1 MTDDI
6 SFQNKKILK
15 IVITFFLL
23 LIFSSSLIY
32 FGSKNDSVSI
42 AKKLKSGVLT
52 ADKINVSFENVGG
65 KLQERYV
72 EESDFVKKGDVLM
85 QLDSTDLNIEI
96 KKIKAKINAQEALI
110 RKEETAIRTDKLDTD
125 RLEITH
131 WRQIEEIQANLNTAK
146 SASQLAKNEFLR
158 IHKLSKTGYVSA
170 SMLDNAKNEMT
181 KMQLTVVRFERQLA
195 ASLIGSTPEQQQKLT
210 QKNSAEGMTLNSI
223 VSAREQIN
231 NRFNQLQQYKAELSL
246 LEEELNQLNVNFQR
260 LTLIAPESGKVL
272 SLVYEPGEIIPSG
285 APAVIIETER
295 TYVDI
300 YVNENSVNKFQP
312 GTTVTAYA
320 PAIMQSFQGKIRF
333 SDATSSFS
341 DLRMSREKGQADL
354 TSYRVRI
361 YFNKQPQLLTGM
373 TIEVK
378 NE

>member
-146 SASQLAKNEFLR
+146 SASQLAKNE
-158 IHKLSKTGYVSA
+158 
-170 SMLDNAKNEMT
+170 MT

-246 LEEELNQLNVNFQR
+246 LEEELNQLNVNVQR

>member
-1 MTDDI
+1 M
-6 SFQNKKILK
+6 
-15 IVITFFLL
+15 
-23 LIFSSSLIY
+23 
-32 FGSKNDSVSI
+32 

-246 LEEELNQLNVNFQR
+246 LEEELNQLNVNVQR